1 MLICHKL
8 VASNGV
14 EVLQACHMSDVHA
27 TLAVF
32 ILPASREVVC
42 R

>member
-14 EVLQACHMSDVHA
+14 EVLQQCHMSDMHA
-27 TLAVF
+27 TSAVS
-32 ILPASREVVC
+32 IMPAS
-42 R
+42 